1 MTTHADDKNLY
12 PGGLSVHLDEKS
24 GYDHREHDQGNEGFA
39 RIDAA
44 IAMGIAQ
51 NTLVQEAS
59 EANEREKSMNLWHA
73 FRVYPKAMAWS
84 IIITMSIVM
93 DGYDASVMGS
103 FNAYPSFQQH
113 FGIPAADGTKQIPPS
128 WQNGI
133 SGANS
138 VGVIFGLQF
147 AGFISERY
155 GYRWTIISALLATT
169 GLIFIPFFADSLA
182 VFLVGELFLGM
193 AWGVFQTMTT
203 AYAAEVC
210 PVPLRHFLTSFV
222 NFAWVIGSFIS
233 SGVLVAFE
241 SRTDIWGYRIPFALQ
256 WIWPIPIAIATFLAP
271 ESPWWCVRH
280 GHKDRAL
287 RGIKRLARK
296 GGLTER
302 EADAAL
308 ALMIYTDEMEKAV
321 SAGSSYWDCFKG
333 IDGRRTEISC
343 MLWMAQALSGPV
355 VAGNSTYLFE
365 AAGISASTSFKLGW
379 IQSGIGGIGTIAS
392 WFALTKFGRKP
403 LILGGCVTMLAIE
416 IIVGCLAIPQ
426 PESITNAYAS
436 GGLIIFLVAVADFT
450 TGPVIYAVI
459 PELPS
464 TRLRAKTIVLARNA
478 YNIVGLIASI
488 LTIRQLNPLGWNWGA
503 KMTFFWAAFNI
514 GFTVYLYFRLP
525 ETKGR
530 TFAEIDILFEN
541 KIPSLAALR
550 SPVLWKV
557 PRWPSRYASNC
568 NEFMRF
574 PDLEA
579 SFLVRSRSK
588 PIANGDARQ
597 FWLFETAPFG
607 SKCES
612 DSGRSAIVSGSLMS
626 LASWVSLIGSP
637 CVVPNTV
644 VPVLFEGNTAI
655 DIPPGATW
663 VSDPIEFSTETG
675 DDITIS
681 LYIAE
686 GQQGVTVSGHEKA
699 KATSWVARG
708 DLTSNGCL
716 PPESQPYPFERWY
729 YLTGIEAEYEEDAGN
744 IACFGDSITD
754 QGDVEWDMNQYLGWP
769 DVLSRRIQQT
779 PNHSRLSVLN
789 VGISGDQ
796 VWRGGLRRLER
807 DVLTRNGVKFL
818 FLFMGT
824 NDLSSTPDTPDDQD
838 ELYHRL
844 IGAYDQLV
852 TRAHARGIAILAST
866 ITPFLTVQNQSAGR
880 DRHREVTRLRLNK
893 WIKDAGKFDYV
904 VDWSS
909 LLQDAEDPHIM
920 AAKYRFN
927 DFTHPNQAA
936 NRLMAEALDLHALS
950 TRRGAVIESPSD
962 QRVE

>member
-1 MTTHADDKNLY
+1 MLLTKSPSLVAMHLTETRWCETWATALHSDDPFRQFWGHECFPFQL
-12 PGGLSVHLDEKS
+12 
-24 GYDHREHDQGNEGFA
+24 
-39 RIDAA
+39 
-44 IAMGIAQ
+44 
-51 NTLVQEAS
+51 
-59 EANEREKSMNLWHA
+59 A
-73 FRVYPKAMAWS
+73 FR
-84 IIITMSIVM
+84 
-93 DGYDASVMGS
+93 
-103 FNAYPSFQQH
+103 
-113 FGIPAADGTKQIPPS
+113 
-128 WQNGI
+128 
-133 SGANS
+133 
-138 VGVIFGLQF
+138 
-147 AGFISERY
+147 
-155 GYRWTIISALLATT
+155 
-169 GLIFIPFFADSLA
+169 
-182 VFLVGELFLGM
+182 
-193 AWGVFQTMTT
+193 
-203 AYAAEVC
+203 
-210 PVPLRHFLTSFV
+210 
-222 NFAWVIGSFIS
+222 
-233 SGVLVAFE
+233 
-241 SRTDIWGYRIPFALQ
+241 
-256 WIWPIPIAIATFLAP
+256 
-271 ESPWWCVRH
+271 
-280 GHKDRAL
+280 
-287 RGIKRLARK
+287 
-296 GGLTER
+296 
-302 EADAAL
+302 
-308 ALMIYTDEMEKAV
+308 
-321 SAGSSYWDCFKG
+321 DC
-333 IDGRRTEISC
+333 
-343 MLWMAQALSGPV
+343 
-355 VAGNSTYLFE
+355 
-365 AAGISASTSFKLGW
+365 
-379 IQSGIGGIGTIAS
+379 
-392 WFALTKFGRKP
+392 
-403 LILGGCVTMLAIE
+403 
-416 IIVGCLAIPQ
+416 
-426 PESITNAYAS
+426 
-436 GGLIIFLVAVADFT
+436 
-450 TGPVIYAVI
+450 
-459 PELPS
+459 
-464 TRLRAKTIVLARNA
+464 
-478 YNIVGLIASI
+478 
-488 LTIRQLNPLGWNWGA
+488 TIRQQVRVGLGA
-503 KMTFFWAAFNI
+503 KRH
-514 GFTVYLYFRLP
+514 RL
-525 ETKGR
+525 R
-530 TFAEIDILFEN
+530 I
-541 KIPSLAALR
+541 S
-550 SPVLWKV
+550 
-557 PRWPSRYASNC
+557 
-568 NEFMRF
+568 NEFGQSV
-574 PDLEA
+574 L
-579 SFLVRSRSK
+579 
-588 PIANGDARQ
+588 PIARVTVARP
-597 FWLFETAPFG
+597 APSTG
-607 SKCES
+607 
-612 DSGRSAIVSGSLMS
+612 
-626 LASWVSLIGSP
+626 WVSLIGSP
-637 CVVPNTV
+637 SVVPNTV

-779 PNHSRLSVLN
+779 PNLSRLSVLN

-807 DVLTRNGVKFL
+807 DVLSRNGVKFL